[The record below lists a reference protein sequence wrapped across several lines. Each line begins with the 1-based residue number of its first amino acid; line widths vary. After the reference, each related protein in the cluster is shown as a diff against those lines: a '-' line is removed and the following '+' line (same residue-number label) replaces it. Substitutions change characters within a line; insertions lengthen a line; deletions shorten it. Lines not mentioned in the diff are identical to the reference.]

1 MVRDHTDLSGVY
13 PAWRMLIQIE
23 RTRQKLHDRGSQPST
38 SAGRRPGLHQA
49 LWGGLTNLIFQRPL
63 LAIFQAC
70 LRCNSSCGYCNL
82 PLNVGRYEM
91 SREEIK
97 TVFSSLYRNGLRLV
111 FLQGGEPL
119 LRRDLLG
126 ILQDLD
132 EIGFGV
138 TLITNGT
145 KLTPHLV
152 EQFDDLSVSLSIS
165 LDTLD
170 RATYERIRG
179 ADQLDHV
186 LAGLELLGG
195 YRHPKF
201 LTCIVSEINRREV
214 TRMVRFALERGF
226 LPVVGAYHWD
236 VGLYGKQAP
245 ALMYEREQA
254 RVVFEGL
261 LRANALPPGYLRQ
274 YAKDNV
280 SWLGGKR
287 LSPCDAGRYSIAID
301 ASGNVSPCLS
311 LPAAGN
317 LLHSSLGE
325 ILSRFD
331 RHVIQHCSDRSS
343 CNRLDGRVIGSVLR
357 HPIAAWQTP
366 VSW

>member
-1 MVRDHTDLSGVY
+1 
-13 PAWRMLIQIE
+13 MLIQIG
-23 RTRQKLHDRGSQPST
+23 RAKQTLHDRGSQPST
-38 SAGRRPGLHQA
+38 FEGKKPGLLQA
-49 LWGGLTNLIFQRPL
+49 FWGGLTNLVCQRPV

-91 SREEIK
+91 SREEIRQ
-97 TVFSSLYRNGLRLV
+97 VFTGLYREGVRFV
-111 FLQGGEPL
+111 FMQGGEPL
-119 LRRDLLG
+119 LRKDLVP
-126 ILQDLD
+126 ILQDLVQ
-132 EIGFGV
+132 IGFHI

-145 KLTPHLV
+145 RLTESLV
-152 EQFDDLSVSLSIS
+152 QTFDALAVTLSIS

-170 RATYERIRG
+170 PLTYERIRG

-186 LAGLELLGG
+186 LAGLKLLEG

-201 LTCIVSEINRREV
+201 LTCIVSEINRQEV
-214 TRMVRFALERGF
+214 TQMVRFAQERGF

-236 VGLYGKQAP
+236 VGLYGKQEP
-245 ALMYEREQA
+245 LLMYEREQA
-254 RVVFEGL
+254 RAVFEGL
-261 LRANALPPGYLRQ
+261 LKENALPPGYLRQ

-280 SWLGGKR
+280 AWLSGET

-301 ASGNVSPCLS
+301 ASGHVSPCLS
-311 LPAAGN
+311 LPEAGN
-317 LLHSSLGE
+317 LLESSLSE
-325 ILSRFD
+325 ILARFD
-331 RHVIQHCSDRSS
+331 RQAIQRCSDRSS

-366 VSW
+366 VQW

>member
-1 MVRDHTDLSGVY
+1 
-13 PAWRMLIQIE
+13 MLIQIE

-38 SAGRRPGLHQA
+38 LEGKRPGLHQA
-49 LWGGLTNLIFQRPL
+49 LWGGLTNLVRRRPL

-91 SREEIK
+91 SRDEIRQ
-97 TVFSSLYRNGLRLV
+97 VFTDLYGEGVRFV

-119 LRRDLLG
+119 LRKDLVS
-126 ILQDLD
+126 ILHDLVQ
-132 EIGFGV
+132 IGFHI

-145 KLTPHLV
+145 RLTASLV
-152 EQFDDLSVSLSIS
+152 QVFNTLAVTLSIS

-170 RATYERIRG
+170 PIKYEHIRG

-186 LAGLELLGG
+186 LAGLELLRS

-201 LTCIVSEINRREV
+201 LTCIVSEINRQEV
-214 TRMVRFALERGF
+214 TQMVRFAQERGF

-245 ALMYEREQA
+245 SLMYEREQA
-254 RVVFEGL
+254 RAVFEGL
-261 LRANALPPGYLRQ
+261 LKENVLPPGYLRQ

-280 SWLGGKR
+280 SWLGGKTLR
-287 LSPCDAGRYSIAID
+287 PCDAGRYSIAID

-311 LPAAGN
+311 LPEAGN
-317 LLHSSLGE
+317 LLESSLSE
-325 ILSRFD
+325 ILTRLD
-331 RHVIQHCSDRSS
+331 RQAIQRCSDRSF
-343 CNRLDGRVIGSVLR
+343 CNRLDGRVIGSILR

-366 VSW
+366 VHW